1 MMTYEQVLAQI
12 SQVEDVSVFEREG
25 EIEVTVEDFG
35 GFDDDWSEIILDY
48 DEEAVDA
55 LCEWLEEHALS
66 VDGDYYQ
73 YYQFDGFVVC
83 LGYGSFDI

>member
-1 MMTYEQVLAQI
+1 MMTREQVLERIAM
-12 SQVEDVSVFEREG
+12 VEDVSVFEREH
-25 EIEVTVEDFG
+25 EIAVTVEDFG
-35 GFDDDWSEIILDY
+35 GFDEHWSEIILDY

-83 LGYGSFDI
+83 LGYGSFDV

>member
-12 SQVEDVSVFEREG
+12 SQVEDVSVYERED
-25 EIEVTVEDFG
+25 EIRVTVEDFG
-35 GFDDDWSEIILDY
+35 GFDDDWSEILLDY

-73 YYQFDGFVVC
+73 YYHFDGFVVC

>member
-12 SQVEDVSVFEREG
+12 SQVEDVSVYEHG
-25 EIEVTVEDFG
+25 DVIDVTVEDFG
-35 GFDDDWSEIILDY
+35 GFDEHWSEILLDY

-66 VDGDYYQ
+66 VDGDFYQ

>member
-12 SQVEDVSVFEREG
+12 SQVEDVSVFEDEDQI
-25 EIEVTVEDFG
+25 EITVKDFG
-35 GFDDDWSEIILDY
+35 GFDEHWSEIILDY

-66 VDGDYYQ
+66 VDGDFYQ
-73 YYQFDGFVVC
+73 YYQFDGFVVR